1 MAPPYYIIAVIV
13 LAAGGIPKGT
23 HHAFI
28 VCSDAM
34 LTNIIGYDEGG
45 FSASVTLPAFKAD
58 YGLTKSLWVGNATGL
73 ANRTANISSFGVLGA
88 AFGAL
93 IAYFLNDKIGR
104 LWSYRLAILIWASGI
119 LMQVFSSGL
128 FGFLL
133 FARIWGGLGAG
144 GLTVIAPLFLSEI
157 APTKTRGMVVSMYM
171 VVLLSFLSLGF
182 FVNYGVSKN
191 MAQSRSQWQIVQAIP
206 LVPVGIAF
214 IGSYFIPE
222 SPRWLASKGRHS
234 ECVVALARLRGM
246 PHNDPSF
253 MAELE
258 RVELEANALSEIT
271 SASMLETAKE
281 CFTVPNLRRRYFLAI
296 AMHTVAQWTGGNG
309 ITYYISDIFQ
319 YAGIVGAE
327 TSLITSGAYGLVK
340 LFITMIFAWGLIDK
354 LGRRRCFLAGLTLQ
368 GITHIYMAIYF
379 GAIGQG
385 NAHASNAAIAS
396 VFVYAT
402 GWSIGLCT
410 IPYIYGAEIFPTK
423 ARGFA
428 YATTMCLHW
437 FFQFAVVRVTP
448 VMLAAL
454 DKWGAYVF
462 WTMVCF
468 VGIIVLG
475 LWAPETKGVP
485 LERMHELFDR
495 PWYQGWRSKLG
506 PQDEYGGSF
515 REKVGEKGIVE
526 QRERDSYS

>member
-1 MAPPYYIIAVIV
+1 LWWYSERYAQSEYLCSSELGLII
-13 LAAGGIPKGT
+13 
-23 HHAFI
+23 
-28 VCSDAM
+28 S
-34 LTNIIGYDEGG
+34 GYDEGG
-45 FSASVTLPAFKAD
+45 FSASVTLPAFKND
-58 YGLTKSLWVGNATGL
+58 YGLNKSLWVHNATGL

-93 IAYFLNDKIGR
+93 IAFFLNDKLGR
-104 LWSYRLAILIWASGI
+104 LWSYRLAIVIWASGI
-119 LMQVFSSGL
+119 LMQVFSSGI

-191 MAQSRSQWQIVQAIP
+191 MAQGRSQWQIVQAVP
-206 LVPVGIAF
+206 LIPVGISFFASF
-214 IGSYFIPE
+214 LIPE
-222 SPRWLASKGRHS
+222 SPRWLASRGRHN
-234 ECVVALARLRGM
+234 ECISAIARLRGLSRT
-246 PHNDPSF
+246 DPVLV
-253 MAELE
+253 MEHE
-258 RVELEANALSEIT
+258 RIQMEASVLVEMSST
-271 SASMLETAKE
+271 SILATAKE
-281 CFTVPNLRRRYFLAI
+281 CFTIPNLRSRYLLAVS
-296 AMHTVAQWTGGNG
+296 MHTIAQWTGGNG

-319 YAGIVGAE
+319 YAGIRGSQ

-354 LGRRRCFLAGLTLQ
+354 IGRRRCFLAGLILQ
-368 GITHIYMAIYF
+368 GATHVYMAIYF

-385 NAHASNAAIAS
+385 NRHASDAAIAS

-410 IPYIYGAEIFPTK
+410 IPYIYCAEIFPTK
-423 ARGFA
+423 TRSFA
-428 YATTMCLHW
+428 YATTMSLHW
-437 FFQFAVVRVTP
+437 FCQFAVVRVTP

-454 DKWGAYVF
+454 NKWGAYVF
-462 WTMVCF
+462 WSCICAI
-468 VGIIVLG
+468 GIVVLG

-485 LERMHELFDR
+485 LECMSQLFDH
-495 PWYQGWRSKLG
+495 PWYKCWRSKVDLEDVYRG
-506 PQDEYGGSF
+506 SYDGKGMEKSSVEEREVDERS
-515 REKVGEKGIVE
+515 
-526 QRERDSYS
+526 

>member
-1 MAPPYYIIAVIV
+1 VVVSQKVNLESHTVTRSSI
-13 LAAGGIPKGT
+13 G
-23 HHAFI
+23 
-28 VCSDAM
+28 S
-34 LTNIIGYDEGG
+34 LTISLGYDEGG

-58 YGLTKSLWVGNATGL
+58 FGLSKDLWVGNATGL

-119 LMQVFSSGL
+119 LMQVFSSGI
-128 FGFLL
+128 FAFML
-133 FARIWGGLGAG
+133 FARIWAGFGAG
-144 GLTVIAPLFLSEI
+144 GLTVISPLFLSEI
-157 APTKTRGMVVSMYM
+157 APTKSRGMIVSMYM

-191 MAQSRSQWQIVQAIP
+191 MAQGRAQWQIVQAIP
-206 LVPVGIAF
+206 LVPVGLAF
-214 IGSYFIPE
+214 IGSFLIPE
-222 SPRWLASKGRHS
+222 SPRWLASRGRHDES
-234 ECVVALARLRGM
+234 IAALARLRGM
-246 PHNDPSF
+246 SRDDPTLMSEH
-253 MAELE
+253 A
-258 RVELEANALSEIT
+258 RVEMEANTLVEMANT
-271 SASMLETAKE
+271 SFLETARE
-281 CFTVPNLRRRYFLAI
+281 CFTLPNLRRRFFLAI
-296 AMHTVAQWTGGNG
+296 MMHTVAQWTGGNG

-319 YAGIVGAE
+319 YAGIQGAE

-340 LFITMIFAWGLIDK
+340 LFVTMVFAWGLIDK
-354 LGRRRCFLAGLTLQ
+354 IGRRRCFLAGLTLQ

-379 GAIGQG
+379 GAIGQS
-385 NAHASNAAIAS
+385 NVRASDAAVAS
-396 VFVYAT
+396 VFVYAI

-410 IPYIYGAEIFPTK
+410 IPYIYGTEIFPTK
-423 ARGFA
+423 SRSFA

-462 WTMVCF
+462 WSMVCF

-485 LERMHELFDR
+485 LERMHELFEG
-495 PWYQGWRSKLG
+495 PWYQGWRSKINLSH
-506 PQDEYGGSF
+506 DYGAFEAKG
-515 REKVGEKGIVE
+515 GEKYVVE
-526 QRERDSYS
+526 QREVDRVP